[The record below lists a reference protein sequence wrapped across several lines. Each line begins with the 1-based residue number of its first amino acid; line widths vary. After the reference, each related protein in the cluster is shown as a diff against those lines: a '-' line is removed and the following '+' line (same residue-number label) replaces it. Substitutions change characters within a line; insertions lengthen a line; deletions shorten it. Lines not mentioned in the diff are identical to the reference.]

1 MKNIP
6 SLNIPIISNGK
17 CENKNLFD
25 LFKNQKIII
34 FGVPGAFTPTCS
46 ESHLPGFIEF
56 HDRIKLK
63 GVKDIY
69 CLSVNDKFV
78 LSAWLNSYEYGY
90 KIKGIA
96 DGNAELTQMLNLLN
110 DKRSSFMGFR
120 CTRFAMIINN
130 NFITNFFVEE
140 SGGFDQTSAENI
152 LLNL

>member
-1 MKNIP
+1 M
-6 SLNIPIISNGK
+6 
-17 CENKNLFD
+17 ENV
-25 LFKNQKIII
+25 KIKIYLI
-34 FGVPGAFTPTCS
+34 YSKIKKLLYLVFQV
-46 ESHLPGFIEF
+46 HLHQLAPNHIY
-56 HDRIKLK
+56 LVK